1 MKSVINKKHI
11 NNSMATVKL
20 RFRRSTV
27 AGKEGTLYFRIT
39 HGRISRQ
46 VNTGLRIF
54 ADEWDGNTLKIPDA
68 DGQQERRSYLFSIEE
83 RIRKDTS
90 RINETI
96 RQMDLSGKEYT
107 AAQVVDA
114 FLSADSN
121 GGELN
126 EFVRVLAAGLK
137 HIGKE
142 RLAET
147 YTTTANSFMRF
158 CVGRG
163 DLRFNEISPELIREY
178 EARLNEQGLVPNTTS
193 FYMRNLRA
201 IYNRAVEQGLTADR
215 MPFKHVYTGIGKTV
229 KRAVPPQVI
238 RRIKNLD
245 LSSDQVLQRSRD
257 LFMFSFYTRGM
268 PFVDMANLK
277 KTDLRNG
284 VLAYRRKKTGQQLY
298 VKWEKP
304 MQDIVDRYQDATSP
318 YLLPIITTPGKGE
331 RRQYLN
337 AIHLTNRHLR
347 IIGDMAGSPIPLTTY
362 VARHC
367 WASIAKSRNIPIAT
381 ISEAMGH
388 DSESTTRIYLASL
401 DASVVDDANSKV
413 ISSI

>member
-1 MKSVINKKHI
+1 
-11 NNSMATVKL
+11 MATVKL

-46 VNTGLRIF
+46 INTGHRIF
-54 ADEWDGNTLKIPDA
+54 AYEWDGSTLKLPDA

-83 RIRKDTS
+83 EIKRDMA
-90 RINETI
+90 RINEII
-96 RQMDLSGKEYT
+96 RQLDLSGKEYT
-107 AAQVVDA
+107 SAQVVDA
-114 FLSADSN
+114 FLTADGN
-121 GGELN
+121 GGELIG
-126 EFVRVLAAGLK
+126 FVRTLTANMK
-137 HIGKE
+137 RIGKE

-147 YTTTANSFMRF
+147 YTTTVNSLMRF
-158 CVGRG
+158 CVSRS
-163 DLRFNEISPELIREY
+163 DLCFNEITSELIREY
-178 EARLNEQGLVPNTTS
+178 EAWLGEQGLVPNTTS

-215 MPFKHVYTGIGKTV
+215 SPFRHVYTGIGKTV
-229 KRAVPPQVI
+229 RRAVTAQVI
-238 RRIKNLD
+238 RRIKALD
-245 LSSDQVLQRSRD
+245 LSSDHALQLSRD

-277 KTDLRNG
+277 KTDLSNG
-284 VLAYRRKKTGQQLY
+284 VLAYRRKKTGQRLY
-298 VKWEKP
+298 IKWEKP
-304 MQDIVDRYQDATSP
+304 MQDIVDRYQDARSP
-318 YLLPIITTPGKGE
+318 YLLPIIMTPGNGE

-367 WASIAKSRNIPIAT
+367 WASIAKSRNIPIST

-401 DASVVDDANSKV
+401 DTSVVDDANSKV
-413 ISSI
+413 IGSI

>member
-1 MKSVINKKHI
+1 
-11 NNSMATVKL
+11 MATVKL

-46 VNTGLRIF
+46 INTGHRIF
-54 ADEWDGNTLKIPDA
+54 AYEWDGSALKLPDV
-68 DGQQERRSYLFSIEE
+68 DGKQKRGSYLLSIEE
-83 RIRKDTS
+83 GIKKATG
-90 RINETI
+90 RINGII
-96 RQMDLSGKEYT
+96 RQLDLSGKEYT

-114 FLSADSN
+114 FLTADGN
-121 GGELN
+121 GGEVIG
-126 EFVRVLAAGLK
+126 FVRTIAANLK
-137 HIGKE
+137 RIGKE

-158 CVGRG
+158 CVGRS
-163 DLRFNEISPELIREY
+163 DLRFNEISPELIKEY
-178 EARLNEQGLVPNTTS
+178 EAWLGEQGLVPNTTS

-201 IYNRAVEQGLTADR
+201 IYNRAVEQGLTDDR
-215 MPFKHVYTGIGKTV
+215 SPFKHVYTGIGKTV
-229 KRAVPPQVI
+229 KRAVTVQVI
-238 RRIKNLD
+238 RRIKSLD
-245 LSSDQVLQRSRD
+245 LSFDHALQLSRD

-277 KTDLRNG
+277 KTDLCNG
-284 VLAYRRKKTGQQLY
+284 VLAYRRKKTGQRLY
-298 VKWEKP
+298 IKWEKP
-304 MQDIVDRYQDATSP
+304 MQDIVDRYQDARSP
-318 YLLPIITTPGKGE
+318 YLLPIITTPGNGE

-337 AIHLTNRHLR
+337 AIHLVNRHLR
-347 IIGDMAGSPIPLTTY
+347 IIGSMAGSPIPLTTY

-367 WASIAKSRNIPIAT
+367 WASIAKSRNIPIST

-388 DSESTTRIYLASL
+388 DSESTTRIYLTSL
-401 DASVVDDANSKV
+401 DTSVVDDANSKV

>member
-1 MKSVINKKHI
+1 
-11 NNSMATVKL
+11 MATVKL

-46 VNTGLRIF
+46 INTGYRIF
-54 ADEWDGNTLKIPDA
+54 ADEWNGNTLKLPDT

-83 RIRKDTS
+83 KIKRDMV
-90 RINETI
+90 RINGII

-107 AAQVVDA
+107 AVQVVDA
-114 FLSADSN
+114 FLTSD
-121 GGELN
+121 GDEGEIN
-126 EFVRVLAAGLK
+126 DFVRTLTSNLK
-137 HIGKE
+137 RIGKE

-158 CVGRG
+158 CVGRS

-178 EARLNEQGLVPNTTS
+178 EAWLGEQGLVPNTTS

-201 IYNRAVEQGLTADR
+201 IYNRAVEQGQTIDR
-215 MPFKHVYTGIGKTV
+215 SPFRHVYTGIGKTV
-229 KRAVPPQVI
+229 KRAVPVQVI
-238 RRIKNLD
+238 RRIKGLD
-245 LSSDQVLQRSRD
+245 LSFDHMLQRSRD
-257 LFMFSFYTRGM
+257 FFMFSFYTRGM

-284 VLAYRRKKTGQQLY
+284 VLAYRRKKTGQRLY
-298 VKWEKP
+298 IKWEKP
-304 MQDIVDRYQDATSP
+304 MQDIVDRYQDALSP

-337 AIHLTNRHLR
+337 AIHLINRHLR

-367 WASIAKSRNIPIAT
+367 WASIAKSRNIPIST

-401 DASVVDDANSKV
+401 DTSVVDDANSKV
-413 ISSI
+413 IGSI

>member
-1 MKSVINKKHI
+1 
-11 NNSMATVKL
+11 MATVKL

-39 HGRISRQ
+39 HCRISRQ
-46 VNTGLRIF
+46 INTGYRIS
-54 ADEWDGNTLKIPDA
+54 AYEWDGSTLKLPDA

-83 RIRKDTS
+83 EIKRDMA
-90 RINETI
+90 RINEII
-96 RQMDLSGKEYT
+96 RQLDLSGKEYT
-107 AAQVVDA
+107 SAQVVDA
-114 FLSADSN
+114 FLTADGN
-121 GGELN
+121 GGELIG
-126 EFVRVLAAGLK
+126 FVRTLTANMK
-137 HIGKE
+137 RIGKE

-147 YTTTANSFMRF
+147 YTTTVNSLMRF
-158 CVGRG
+158 CVSRS
-163 DLRFNEISPELIREY
+163 DLCFNEITSELIREY
-178 EARLNEQGLVPNTTS
+178 EAWLGEQGLVPNTTS

-201 IYNRAVEQGLTADR
+201 IYNRAVEQGLTDDR
-215 MPFKHVYTGIGKTV
+215 SPFKHVYTGIGKTV
-229 KRAVPPQVI
+229 KRAVTVQVI
-238 RRIKNLD
+238 RRIKSLD
-245 LSSDQVLQRSRD
+245 LSFDHALQLSRD

-284 VLAYRRKKTGQQLY
+284 VLAYRRKKTGQRLY
-298 VKWEKP
+298 IKWEKP
-304 MQDIVDRYQDATSP
+304 MQNIVDRYQDALSP

-367 WASIAKSRNIPIAT
+367 WASIAKSRNIPIST

-401 DASVVDDANSKV
+401 DTSVVDDANSKV
-413 ISSI
+413 IGSI

>member
-1 MKSVINKKHI
+1 
-11 NNSMATVKL
+11 MATVKL

-46 VNTGLRIF
+46 INTGHRIF
-54 ADEWDGNTLKIPDA
+54 AYEWDGSTLKLPDA

-83 RIRKDTS
+83 EIKRDMA
-90 RINETI
+90 RINEII
-96 RQMDLSGKEYT
+96 RQLDLSGKEYT
-107 AAQVVDA
+107 SAQVVDA
-114 FLSADSN
+114 FLTADGN
-121 GGELN
+121 GGELIG
-126 EFVRVLAAGLK
+126 FVRTLTANMK
-137 HIGKE
+137 RIGKE

-147 YTTTANSFMRF
+147 YTTTVNSLMRF
-158 CVGRG
+158 CVSRS
-163 DLRFNEISPELIREY
+163 DLCFNEITSELIREY
-178 EARLNEQGLVPNTTS
+178 EAWLGEQGLVPNTTS

-215 MPFKHVYTGIGKTV
+215 SPFRHVYTGIGKTV
-229 KRAVPPQVI
+229 RRAVTAQVI
-238 RRIKNLD
+238 RRIKALD
-245 LSSDQVLQRSRD
+245 LSPDHALQLSRD

-277 KTDLRNG
+277 KTDLSNG
-284 VLAYRRKKTGQQLY
+284 VLAYRRKKTGQRLY
-298 VKWEKP
+298 IKWEKP
-304 MQDIVDRYQDATSP
+304 MQDIVDRYQDARSP
-318 YLLPIITTPGKGE
+318 YLLPIIMTPGNGE

-367 WASIAKSRNIPIAT
+367 WASIAKSRNIPIST

-401 DASVVDDANSKV
+401 DTSVVDDANSKV
-413 ISSI
+413 IGSI

>member
-1 MKSVINKKHI
+1 
-11 NNSMATVKL
+11 MATVKL

-46 VNTGLRIF
+46 INTGHRIF
-54 ADEWDGNTLKIPDA
+54 AYEWDGSALKLPDV
-68 DGQQERRSYLFSIEE
+68 DGKQKRGSYLLSIEE
-83 RIRKDTS
+83 GIKKATG
-90 RINETI
+90 RINGII
-96 RQMDLSGKEYT
+96 RQLDLSGKEYT

-114 FLSADSN
+114 FLTADGN
-121 GGELN
+121 GGEVIG
-126 EFVRVLAAGLK
+126 FVRTLAADLK
-137 HIGKE
+137 RIGKE
-142 RLAET
+142 WLAET

-158 CVGRG
+158 CGWRG

-215 MPFKHVYTGIGKTV
+215 MPFRHVYTGVGKTV
-229 KRAVPPQVI
+229 KRAVPVQVI

-245 LSSDQVLQRSRD
+245 LSSDHALQRSRD
-257 LFMFSFYTRGM
+257 LFLFSFYTRGM

-277 KTDLRNG
+277 KSDLRNG

-298 VKWEKP
+298 IKWEKP
-304 MQDIVDRYQDATSP
+304 MQDIVDRYNDAASP
-318 YLLPIITTPGKGE
+318 YLLPIITAPGKGE

-367 WASIAKSRNIPIAT
+367 WASIARSRNIPIST

-401 DASVVDDANSKV
+401 DTSVVDDANSKV
-413 ISSI
+413 IGSI

>member
-1 MKSVINKKHI
+1 
-11 NNSMATVKL
+11 MATVKL

-46 VNTGLRIF
+46 INTGHRIF
-54 ADEWDGNTLKIPDA
+54 AYEWDGNTLKLPDA

-83 RIRKDTS
+83 EIKRDMA
-90 RINETI
+90 RINEII
-96 RQMDLSGKEYT
+96 RQLDLSGKEYT

-114 FLSADSN
+114 FLSADGN
-121 GGELN
+121 EGEVIG
-126 EFVRVLAAGLK
+126 FVRTIAANLK
-137 HIGKE
+137 RIGKE

-158 CVGRG
+158 CVGRS

-178 EARLNEQGLVPNTTS
+178 EAWLGEQGLVPNTTS

-201 IYNRAVEQGLTADR
+201 IYNRAVEQGLTIDR
-215 MPFKHVYTGIGKTV
+215 SPFKHVYTGIGKTV
-229 KRAVPPQVI
+229 KRAVPAQVI
-238 RRIKNLD
+238 RRIKALD
-245 LSSDQVLQRSRD
+245 LSFDHALQLSRD

-284 VLAYRRKKTGQQLY
+284 VLAYRRKKTGQRLY
-298 VKWEKP
+298 IKWEKP
-304 MQDIVDRYQDATSP
+304 MQDIADRYQDARSL
-318 YLLPIITTPGKGE
+318 YLLPIITKPGKGE

-367 WASIAKSRNIPIAT
+367 WASIAKSRNIPIST

-401 DASVVDDANSKV
+401 DTSVVDDANSKV